1 MNKFTKS
8 QSKKNVFFAAS
19 QILVSGLTLFVL
31 YKYLINT
38 LGVELIGVWSIV
50 MAFSAFLRAGDFGF
64 AGSIVK
70 FVSVATVNNDEKK
83 RELIISTS
91 LISVSIALGMLLAIF
106 YPVILYTLPHFIDK
120 KFLGLA
126 IELLPYSIISI
137 WLAVLSTLVIFIF
150 DGINRVDI
158 RSMFLVVF
166 NIIVVVLSISFV
178 HFFGFIGL
186 GYAQVLQASLQL
198 VVAWMLVKKHISLSF
213 ILPHEWSKSIF
224 KEIFSYSMHLQLAS
238 LMSMMLEPITKLMLG
253 HFGSMSSVGY
263 FDMANRLV
271 MQIRN
276 VIVNANQALVPMLSK
291 AHEKAENVM
300 SHYKLTFKVLF
311 FVSLVVYSLVG
322 IFTGLISKLWIG
334 AYEIEFVHFTYL
346 VLLALGINTL
356 AGAAYFTNMG
366 TGDVK
371 FNTISH
377 LVMGIVNVLFG
388 ILLGY
393 LYQDI
398 GVVVAYGISIVI
410 GSLWLIYNFTQRKN
424 FNEK

>member
-50 MAFSAFLRAGDFGF
+50 MAFSAFLRTGDFGF

-70 FVSVATVNNDEKK
+70 FVSSATVNHDEKK
-83 RELIISTS
+83 REMIISTS
-91 LISVSIALGMLLAIF
+91 LISVSIALGVLLAIF
-106 YPVILYTLPHFIDK
+106 YPIILYTLPHFIDK

-126 IELLPYSIISI
+126 IELLPYSLVSV
-137 WLAVLSTLVIFIF
+137 WLAVLSTLVVFIF

-166 NIIVVVLSISFV
+166 NIILVVLSIIFV

-186 GYAQVLQASLQL
+186 GYAQVLQAFLQL
-198 VVAWMLVKKHISLSF
+198 IIAWVLVKKHISLSF

-271 MQIRN
+271 MQVRN

-291 AHEKAENVM
+291 AHEKDENVV

-311 FVSLVVYSLVG
+311 FVSVVVYSLVG

-334 AYEIEFVHFTYL
+334 TYEIEFVYFTYL
-346 VLLALGINTL
+346 ILLTLGINTL

-371 FNTISH
+371 FNTISQVIIAVTN
-377 LVMGIVNVLFG
+377 LLFG
-388 ILLGY
+388 LFLGY
-393 LYQDI
+393 LYGGF
-398 GVVVAYGISIVI
+398 GVVMGYGISII
-410 GSLWLIYNFTQRKN
+410 LGSCWLIYNFHQRKR
-424 FNEK
+424 FA